1 MDSNNHNKHKYIR
14 VCVVI
19 KFHDDQAEG
28 LCRRDIV
35 KMIQTASVKDIT
47 YDQAARCWDRTV
59 HQYGRDAGLLT
70 GYVKP
75 QAGSS
80 KRTAAGSVDL
90 QTDYYGLVT
99 KTIRKI
105 RQRAMEVLQDKTLVD
120 LIIEWL
126 VANLDEECLHAL
138 GKNTAV
144 VGSKDKKKHDNQNA
158 SSRFVANLFGSC
170 QLLDLL
176 LANK

>member
-47 YDQAARCWDRTV
+47 YDHAARCWDRTV
-59 HQYGRDAGLLT
+59 HQYGREAGLLT

-158 SSRFVANLFGSC
+158 SSRFVANLFDSC

>member
-1 MDSNNHNKHKYIR
+1 M
-14 VCVVI
+14 
-19 KFHDDQAEG
+19 
-28 LCRRDIV
+28 
-35 KMIQTASVKDIT
+35 
-47 YDQAARCWDRTV
+47 
-59 HQYGRDAGLLT
+59 
-70 GYVKP
+70 
-75 QAGSS
+75 
-80 KRTAAGSVDL
+80 DL

-144 VGSKDKKKHDNQNA
+144 VGSKDKKNTITRMLQA
-158 SSRFVANLFGSC
+158 G
-170 QLLDLL
+170 LL
-176 LANK
+176 LICLTRANSSIYY